1 MTDKASLGRDVEF
14 ECSNGGVI
22 TVLSEDGEVDLSR
35 FGSNDTFAYYDDL
48 HLNAY
53 NDMTINLD
61 EPYDVQ
67 GSVKHVT
74 GDAVM
79 RFNLSSLEPNGTVD
93 VKLSGLS
100 PENWYRLRFGGNLAA
115 CEGGRAHGKTNEEGL
130 LTFNKVEIPN
140 E

>member
-1 MTDKASLGRDVEF
+1 MNNEVTVTDEVEF
-14 ECSNGGVI
+14 ECSNGGKI
-22 TVLSEDGEVDLSR
+22 TIISNDGETNLSR
-35 FGSNDTFAYYDDL
+35 LGADGKFAYYEDL
-48 HLNAY
+48 HLDAY
-53 NDMTINLD
+53 SDMMINLD
-61 EPYDVQ
+61 DPYHVE

-79 RFNLSSLEPNGTVD
+79 KFNLSSLEPNGKVD